1 MLKIHQQKKSTEGYQ
16 TPSLYFFPLC
26 NMTFST
32 GSLLSEVS
40 NSFHTIFLIEAFGK
54 VRERFVTH
62 SCLTIH
68 YSRQKHDV
76 IHLKPVP
83 STQSI
88 SHHLI
93 DVILAEC
100 SFYSRGFY
108 YEMST
113 HFELTRL
120 VFEMCANGS
129 DISIGAYFLTVWRYM
144 SKPQRSFRVNTVPQV
159 EPFCY
164 NQCFCFSS

>member
-1 MLKIHQQKKSTEGYQ
+1 MSR
-16 TPSLYFFPLC
+16 
-26 NMTFST
+26 
-32 GSLLSEVS
+32 

-62 SCLTIH
+62 SYLPIH

-93 DVILAEC
+93 DVFLAE
-100 SFYSRGFY
+100 SYLSSRGFY
-108 YEMST
+108 YVMK
-113 HFELTRL
+113 
-120 VFEMCANGS
+120 CQP
-129 DISIGAYFLTVWRYM
+129 I
-144 SKPQRSFRVNTVPQV
+144 
-159 EPFCY
+159 FC
-164 NQCFCFSS
+164 